1 MLDNVTFGQYYPA
14 ESPVHKLDARTK
26 IVGVLVYI
34 VTVFFLND
42 YFSYLATL
50 VCLLGYVLVSRV
62 PLGTVLK
69 TVKAVLFLILFT
81 FVLNLFLVD
90 EGRVLWSF
98 WRIDITESAVHY
110 AIKTALRLFLL
121 ITGTS
126 MLTLTTTPMELTD
139 GLESLMSPLKLVR
152 FPVHD
157 VALIMSI
164 ALRFIPTLIEETNK
178 IMNAQKAR
186 GASFDTGNIFKRAK
200 ALLPVL
206 IPLFVSSF
214 RRADELALAMD
225 ARCYA
230 ATPNRT
236 RRKVSKFGVGDAIY
250 LLLVAAFATLLIL
263 DKYLWLGF
271 VDNWFVSLF

>member
-1 MLDNVTFGQYYPA
+1 MLDNVTFGQYYPTN
-14 ESPVHKLDARTK
+14 SPIHRLDPRIK
-26 IVGVLVYI
+26 ILMAVLYVVAI
-34 VTVFFLND
+34 FFVSD
-42 YFSYLATL
+42 YFSYLVTA
-50 VCLLGYVLVSRV
+50 VCLLCFILVSRV
-62 PLGTVLK
+62 PLRAVLR
-69 TVKAVLFLILFT
+69 TVKAVLFLIIIT

-90 EGRVLWSF
+90 EGNVLWGFSKV
-98 WRIDITESAVHY
+98 DITDSAVHY
-110 AIKTALRLFLL
+110 AIKMALRLFLL

-186 GASFDTGNIFKRAK
+186 GASFDTGNIFARAK
-200 ALLPVL
+200 SLLPVL

-225 ARCYA
+225 ARCYN

-236 RRKVSKFGVGDAIY
+236 RRKVMKIGLGDVVALLAI
-250 LLLVAAFATLLIL
+250 AAFFTAVVL
-263 DKYLWLGF
+263 DKYLWCGV
-271 VDNWFVSLF
+271 VDALVVSLF